1 MNYQL
6 TKCLS
11 LLLGLSIIGSA
22 AFSAEKAYAEEE
34 KAGIELL
41 AQLPS
46 PVRQVKNPKAFTDEC
61 KIKLSPIS
69 GCQVV
74 QYIIVNSCICEIVS
88 GYKGMELNYR
98 ATKHPNESLVDSKR
112 MKQTVNKP
120 KSFSMQT
127 SKGAKINGFVS
138 EYTCGAKAAS
148 WEYNKTRYVLMT
160 WSKIND
166 NDLILLARRAAK
178 ADL

>member
-1 MNYQL
+1 MNNQL
-6 TKCLS
+6 AKSLS
-11 LLLGLSIIGSA
+11 LLLGLAIIGGA
-22 AFSAEKAYAEEE
+22 VFSAENTYANEN
-34 KAGIELL
+34 ITDTQVL

-46 PVRQVKNPKAFTDEC
+46 PVRRVNNAKAFTEEC

-74 QYIIVNSCICEIVS
+74 QYIIVNSCICEIIS
-88 GYKGMELNYR
+88 NYKGMEINYR
-98 ATKHPNESLVDSKR
+98 ATKHPHESLVDSKR
-112 MKQTVNKP
+112 MKQTVTKP

-127 SKGAKINGFVS
+127 SKGAKINGLIS

-148 WEYNKTRYVLMT
+148 WESNKTRYVLLT

>member
-1 MNYQL
+1 MNSKL
-6 TKCLS
+6 TRSLS
-11 LLLGLSIIGSA
+11 LLLGLAIVGGITLNI
-22 AFSAEKAYAEEE
+22 EKAYAKETQNTTQ
-34 KAGIELL
+34 LL

-46 PVRQVKNPKAFTDEC
+46 PVRRVNNAKAFTEEC

-74 QYIIVNSCICEIVS
+74 EYIIVNSCICEIVS
-88 GYKGMELNYR
+88 SYKGMELNYR

-112 MKQTVNKP
+112 MKQTVSKP

-127 SKGAKINGFVS
+127 SKGAKINGLIS

-148 WEYNKTRYVLMT
+148 WEYNKVRYVLMT
-160 WSKIND
+160 WSKIDN
-166 NDLILLARRAAK
+166 NDLILLSRRAAK

>member
-1 MNYQL
+1 MNNQL
-6 TKCLS
+6 TKSLS
-11 LLLGLSIIGSA
+11 LILGLAIVGSV
-22 AFSAEKAYAEEE
+22 AFGIEKVYAEEAQTST
-34 KAGIELL
+34 KIL

-46 PVRQVKNPKAFTDEC
+46 PVRRVNNPRAFVEEC

-88 GYKGMELNYR
+88 NYKGMELNYR

-112 MKQTVNKP
+112 MKQTVSKP

-148 WEYNKTRYVLMT
+148 WEYNKTRYVLMS

>member
-1 MNYQL
+1 MNSKL
-6 TKCLS
+6 TKSLI
-11 LLLGLSIIGSA
+11 LLLGLAIISGIA
-22 AFSAEKAYAEEE
+22 LNAEKAYAEND
-34 KAGIELL
+34 KVNTQLI

-46 PVRQVKNPKAFTDEC
+46 PVRRVSNNKAFTEEC

-88 GYKGMELNYR
+88 NYKGMELNYR
-98 ATKHPNESLVDSKR
+98 ATKHPNESLVDRKR
-112 MKQTVNKP
+112 MKQTVSKP

-148 WEYNKTRYVLMT
+148 WEYNKTRYVLMS